1 MREGAKQM
9 RDGSAQA
16 SRGGAAGEEELARSM
31 DRVADLLG
39 ASSAEARGLSSQLEQ
54 TRDIRERLD
63 QSRASDSRRRS
74 QGSKGA
80 GPRHGSRRHRGRA
93 GEAGQQGRPNSSGSS
108 GGAAE
113 KELERLREEY
123 ARELQ
128 RASELLGKLQQSAP
142 RSGLGGRTPEQA
154 ERSQADPGNQP
165 FKQDYSGWES
175 LRKDV
180 DLALERTEQAVS
192 AKICTSRKHR
202 IA

>member
-1 MREGAKQM
+1 
-9 RDGSAQA
+9 
-16 SRGGAAGEEELARSM
+16 M

-54 TRDIRERLD
+54 TREIRERLD
-63 QSRASDSRRRS
+63 RLERQIRDAEAKESKA
-74 QGSKGA
+74 QGRGTGRDA
-80 GPRHGSRRHRGRA
+80 TAGRA
-93 GEAGQQGRPNSSGSS
+93 GEPGQQGRANSSGSS
-108 GGAAE
+108 GGAAD

-128 RASELLGKLQQSAP
+128 RASELLGKLQESAP

-192 AKICTSRKHR
+192 AR
-202 IA
+202 ISQQKAQDRLSAGGSDRVPDAYRRLIARYYEALARSKK